1 MICPFCK
8 EKETSVIDSRPT
20 EDGTVI
26 RRRRECSCKQ
36 RFTTFERV
44 QLRELIVVKKNG
56 RKSTFDREKVILKLR
71 RNTCRDQSYKA
82 INSIWILLRLQE
94 LRI

>member
-44 QLRELIVVKKNG
+44 QL
-56 RKSTFDREKVILKLR
+56 
-71 RNTCRDQSYKA
+71 
-82 INSIWILLRLQE
+82 
-94 LRI
+94 